1 MEGTGQV
8 GGAFE
13 RRVVMDHDGAVGGEA
28 HVELEGVH
36 AEVGGPLEGGE
47 GVLGGFGGG
56 APVRHEGMRARVH
69 QDVHGAAAAKRRTM
83 APAGSTEW
91 IPSTLLPACQ
101 KSFWPDSSSEA
112 CLSWKSDLS
121 A

>member
-13 RRVVMDHDGAVGGEA
+13 GRVVMDHDGAVGGEA

-47 GVLGGFGGG
+47 GVLGGFGRG
-56 APVRHEGMRARVH
+56 APVRHEGVRARVH
-69 QDVHGAAAAKRRTM
+69 QDVHWGSDDPSSPLSVIRR
-83 APAGSTEW
+83 GG
-91 IPSTLLPACQ
+91 Q
-101 KSFWPDSSSEA
+101 GVR
-112 CLSWKSDLS
+112 
-121 A
+121 